1 MSKQG
6 QVIRRTAVRTGKAV
20 AKWEDAYSSGSYRT
34 EWDYAQASQELVSF
48 VATADLPRGSRA
60 LDVGCGAGREAIF
73 LATCGYSV
81 TGVDFSP
88 AAIRIARQR
97 AAAEAAKVDWQVADV
112 LNLPLD
118 AKSVD
123 FINDRGCFHV
133 IQRRHRHQFASEIA
147 RVLKPGG
154 RMLLRGSVRSSRGGF
169 AALTAEEIGRWFDRR
184 RFSRGPVL
192 PIMMI
197 ADTGTLRGNL
207 VVLKRR

>member
-1 MSKQG
+1 MSKHRPVARG
-6 QVIRRTAVRTGKAV
+6 ADVKKRKAV
-20 AKWEDAYSSGSYRT
+20 AKWEDAYSSGSYRK

-48 VATADLPRGSRA
+48 LATADLPRGSVV

-73 LATCGYSV
+73 LATCGHSV
-81 TGVDFSP
+81 IGVDFSP

-97 AAAEAAKVDWQVADV
+97 GTVEGVKVDWQVADA
-112 LNLPLD
+112 LDLPLN

-123 FINDRGCFHV
+123 LVNDRGCFHV
-133 IQRRHRHQFASEIA
+133 IQRRHRRQFANEIA

-154 RMLLRGSVRSSRGGF
+154 RMLLRGSARSSRGGF
-169 AALTAEEIGRWFDRR
+169 AALTAEEIARWFDRR

-192 PIMMI
+192 PIVMI